1 MILKDKMDIKTS
13 FALVGVCSI
22 FTTLTTVV
30 ALIFT
35 FVSVKFAL
43 IILLLGA
50 IFYLTH
56 LYQGLSDITSVNKNK
71 LVYVFVPA
79 VAVATFVMIELVPKF
94 FS

>member
-1 MILKDKMDIKTS
+1 MSSQINKTV
-13 FALVGVCSI
+13 LVVNCGSS
-22 FTTLTTVV
+22 
-30 ALIFT
+30 
-35 FVSVKFAL
+35 SVKFA
-43 IILLLGA
+43 IIVLLLGA

-56 LYQGLSDITSVNKNK
+56 LYQGLSDITSINKNK